1 MNDIIITILSFLIG
15 GVLGGF
21 VQALYNY
28 KKEILSIIW
37 TKRFEEYKV
46 VWELTGVLPKYPEDR
61 DIRYT
66 DIYSTCLQLKNW
78 YFKSGGIILSKKS
91 RIAYENLQKT
101 LYAISNKQTGEKLT
115 PDDYSNLRA
124 IFSLFRA
131 ELTSDLTSRNK
142 SLL

>member
-91 RIAYENLQKT
+91 RIAY
-101 LYAISNKQTGEKLT
+101 G
-115 PDDYSNLRA
+115 
-124 IFSLFRA
+124 
-131 ELTSDLTSRNK
+131 DL
-142 SLL
+142 